1 MLDEFRRIAE
11 AAIPLSIQNRLVT
24 PDEARAVISSFNR
37 LTDGSLRT
45 SFLNLPVDNI
55 IEFSMMQTKKR
66 PSLYNYMTG
75 ITEVIEPPEPT
86 PETEPEH
93 IDTPVPPPPTPIVE
107 TKPPPRKKPE
117 PKPEPR
123 IDEKFFR
130 HLTERLERLTEQ
142 VATPTPI
149 VVETTNV
156 EKLLEVEQAML
167 GALTGLTERVEQI
180 TLAEDTRVYLTE
192 MLTAQKEMIA
202 TLNTSQ
208 QQIAVVQARLIES
221 QNQIVETIG
230 LLAGKIAD
238 LCQTP
243 PVVNPVINVPAPI
256 VNVTVPEGRRTK
268 TVERDANNLISR
280 IVEGYED

>member
-11 AAIPLSIQNRLVT
+11 AATPLSIQNRLVT

-75 ITEVIEPPEPT
+75 ITEVTEEPEPSI
-86 PETEPEH
+86 PETERDH
-93 IDTPVPPPPTPIVE
+93 IDTPAPPPPVPIVE
-107 TKPPPRKKPE
+107 AKPPPRK
-117 PKPEPR
+117 KPEPR

-130 HLTERLERLTEQ
+130 QLTERLERLTEQ

-167 GALTGLTERVEQI
+167 GAITGLTERVDQI

-208 QQIAVVQARLIES
+208 QQIAIVQARLIES
-221 QNQIVETIG
+221 QNQIVETMS
-230 LLAGKIAD
+230 LLAAKIAD
-238 LCQTP
+238 FCQTP
-243 PVVNPVINVPAPI
+243 PIVNPVVNVPAPI